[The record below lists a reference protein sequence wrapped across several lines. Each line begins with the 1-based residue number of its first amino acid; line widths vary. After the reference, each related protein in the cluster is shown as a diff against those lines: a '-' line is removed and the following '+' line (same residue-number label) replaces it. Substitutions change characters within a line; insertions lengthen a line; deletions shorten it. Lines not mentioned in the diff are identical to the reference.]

1 MFIVSLTYKKDLTEV
16 EKYITQHL
24 AFLDQYYAEKKFIF
38 SGRKN
43 PRTGGVILV
52 RNVNR
57 AALLDILKQDPFYQN
72 EIADYDITEVI
83 PTKYD
88 KDFACFAEELL
99 NGAWEILGTKLE
111 NCLRAMSLWFITR

>member
-1 MFIVSLTYKKDLTEV
+1 MFIVSLSYKKEISEV
-16 EKYITQHL
+16 EKFIDLHVK
-24 AFLDQYYAEKKFIF
+24 FLDKYYAEKKFIF

-52 RNVNR
+52 RNVDR
-57 AALLDILKQDPFYQN
+57 ETLAGIIQQDPFYQN

-88 KDFACFAEELL
+88 EDFVCFVQ
-99 NGAWEILGTKLE
+99 
-111 NCLRAMSLWFITR
+111 

>member
-1 MFIVSLTYKKDLTEV
+1 MFIVSLTYKKGISEV
-16 EKYITQHL
+16 EKFMEAHIQ
-24 AFLDQYYAEKKFIF
+24 FLDKYYLDKKFIF

-52 RNVNR
+52 RNMKKQTL
-57 AALLDILKQDPFYQN
+57 ADIIQQDPFYQN

-88 KDFACFAEELL
+88 EYFV
-99 NGAWEILGTKLE
+99 
-111 NCLRAMSLWFITR
+111 SFIE